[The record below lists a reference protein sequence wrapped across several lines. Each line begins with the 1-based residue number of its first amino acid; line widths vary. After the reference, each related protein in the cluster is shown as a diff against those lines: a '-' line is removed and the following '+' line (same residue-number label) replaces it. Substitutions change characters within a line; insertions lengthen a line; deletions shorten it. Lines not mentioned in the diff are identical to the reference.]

1 MSSRESEKTLD
12 NERLPAG
19 EQMVLKDDRVILKN
33 DKMGYKEMMSP
44 EFSSF
49 KPVPEIRSPDQSS
62 LEETGMG
69 KRPDLLSRVCK
80 HLLNCYRRLLYK
92 TVTQY

>member
-1 MSSRESEKTLD
+1 MRNSNDCLMSPRESEKSLI

-19 EQMVLKDDRVILKN
+19 EQMILKSDRFILKN
-33 DKMGYKEMMSP
+33 DKMGFKEMMSP

-49 KPVPEIRSPDQSS
+49 KPVPEMKSPDQSS
-62 LEETGMG
+62 QEETSMG

-80 HLLNCYRRLLYK
+80 GLY
-92 TVTQY
+92 